1 MKHTSQ
7 SAEASPAPPKRISS
21 LQDVWGRRFRPP
33 AIALLWL
40 LGSCLR
46 GAEPDWPVIE
56 KHALDLLQTYVR
68 IASVNPP
75 ANTAEAAALIKR
87 ELDAAG
93 LTPKLYTS
101 GPNGQTNL
109 IVRLPGRDR
118 SKKPLLLLNHLDVVP
133 VDAKAWG
140 GIDPFGAAI
149 KDGQIWGRGSLDMK
163 GLAVEQ
169 LTALIALKNAS
180 IVPPRDIVMLSTA
193 DEESSGVLGI
203 QWMLKNHWDE
213 IAPAYVLDEGG
224 AGSWDVFAKGK
235 LIFGVSV
242 GEKQMLWLRLRATG
256 TAGHGSQPIAE
267 NANMILLE
275 AIHKAMETHATE
287 KQNPV
292 VELMSK
298 AAGGVLAENKFTNAI
313 RGNTMSLTTLQS
325 GVGSPVKPNV
335 IPSMAEATLDC
346 RLLPGVNADE
356 FESGIKA
363 RINDRRVTVE
373 RLNTPVDAGI
383 SSAETALFAAI
394 RKALLKE
401 HPEAIVTPMLVP
413 YGTDSV
419 QLRKRGVPA
428 YGFLP
433 MVLDTATIATMHS
446 DQERIP
452 VAEFLRGIHIYFD
465 VLRSDY

>member
-1 MKHTSQ
+1 M
-7 SAEASPAPPKRISS
+7 
-21 LQDVWGRRFRPP
+21 
-33 AIALLWL
+33 L
-40 LGSCLR
+40 LGSLAW
-46 GAEPDWPVIE
+46 GSETDWPQVE
-56 KHALDLLQTYVR
+56 KHALDLLQSYVR

-87 ELDAAG
+87 ELEAAG
-93 LTPKLYTS
+93 LAPKLYVS

-118 SKKPLLLLNHLDVVP
+118 SKKPLLLLNHFDVVP

-140 GIDPFGAAI
+140 SIDPFGAAI

-169 LTALIALKNAS
+169 LTALIEMKRAG

-203 QWMLKNHWDE
+203 QWMMKNHWDE
-213 IAPAYVLDEGG
+213 LDPAYVLDEGG
-224 AGSWDVFAKGK
+224 AGSRDLFANGK
-235 LIFGVSV
+235 LIFGVAV
-242 GEKQMLWLRLRATG
+242 GEKQMFWLRLRAQG
-256 TAGHGSQPIAE
+256 IAGHGSQPIAE

-275 AIHKAMETHATE
+275 AIRKAMDAPAAE

-292 VELMSK
+292 VAVMTQ
-298 AAGGVLAENKFTNAI
+298 AAGEELAKNKFTGAI
-313 RGNTMSLTTLQS
+313 QGNTMSLTTLQS
-325 GVGSPVKPNV
+325 GVGTPVKPNV
-335 IPSMAEATLDC
+335 IPSVAEATLDC

-373 RLNTPVDAGI
+373 RLNKPVDAGM
-383 SSAETALFAAI
+383 SSAETPLFAAI
-394 RKALLKE
+394 RHALLKE
-401 HPEAIVTPMLVP
+401 HPDAVVTPMLVP

-419 QLRKRGVPA
+419 QLRKRGIPA

-433 MVLDTATIATMHS
+433 MTLDTATIATMHS

-452 VAEFLRGIHIYFD
+452 VAEFLRGIHVYFD